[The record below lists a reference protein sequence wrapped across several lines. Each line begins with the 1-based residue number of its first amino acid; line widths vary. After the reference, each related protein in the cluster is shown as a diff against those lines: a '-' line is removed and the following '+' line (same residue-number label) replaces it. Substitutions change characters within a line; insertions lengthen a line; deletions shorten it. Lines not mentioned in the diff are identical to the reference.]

1 MTAIANKSELNRWYA
16 LAILGFVI
24 VLIYFIFFQGF
35 VSEHSLL
42 NEELD
47 SLEQDRQDH
56 TQLVKIIPELQKR
69 INTVKANVGDN
80 TSFLLA
86 DSYNLGTPELT
97 RILKSI
103 VSENTTSSTECQTV
117 SNTPYK
123 DKNPDQFEKVVLKV
137 RMRCQY
143 DKMLN
148 VLLAFQEHIPYL
160 FVDNLNLEQR
170 LIHTR
175 RNQKPTHPK
184 LEVRFDLIA
193 YLNKPVKIKK
203 KNAKK

>member
-1 MTAIANKSELNRWYA
+1 MTTLANKSELNRWYA
-16 LAILGFVI
+16 LGILFFVF
-24 VLIYFIFFQGF
+24 VLVYFIFFQSF
-35 VSEHSLL
+35 VAQHSLL
-42 NEELD
+42 NEEID
-47 SLEQDRQDH
+47 NLEQDRREY

-69 INTVKANVGDN
+69 INTVKENVGDN
-80 TSFLLA
+80 TSFLIA
-86 DSYNLGTPELT
+86 DSYNLGTAELT

-103 VSENTTSSTECQTV
+103 VSENSASSSECQIV

-123 DKNPDQFEKVVLKV
+123 DKNPDQFEKIVLKV

-148 VLLAFQEHIPYL
+148 VLLAFQEHIPFL

-170 LIHTR
+170 LIRTR

>member
-1 MTAIANKSELNRWYA
+1 MAKVNNSEVSRWYA
-16 LAILGFVI
+16 LGILVFVI
-24 VLIYFIFFQGF
+24 VLVYFIFFQGF
-35 VSEHSLL
+35 VAEHSVM
-42 NEELD
+42 NEEIE
-47 SLEQDRQDH
+47 SLEQERQED
-56 TQLVKIIPELQKR
+56 TSYANIIPELQNR

-103 VSENTTSSTECQTV
+103 VSENTSSSSECQTV
-117 SNTPYK
+117 SNTPYR
-123 DKNPDQFEKVVLKV
+123 DKNPDQFEKIVLKV

-148 VLLAFQEHIPYL
+148 VLLAFEEHVPYL
-160 FVDNLNLEQR
+160 FVDNLNFEQR
-170 LIHTR
+170 TVRTR

-184 LEVRFDLIA
+184 LEVKFDLIA
-193 YLNKPVKIKK
+193 YLNKPVKVKSKNDKK
-203 KNAKK
+203 

>member
-1 MTAIANKSELNRWYA
+1 MTALANKPELNRWYA

-35 VSEHSLL
+35 VAEHSLL
-42 NEELD
+42 NEEID
-47 SLEQDRQDH
+47 NLEQERQEYA
-56 TQLVKIIPELQKR
+56 QLVNIIPELQKR

-103 VSENTTSSTECQTV
+103 VSENTSSSSECQTV

-148 VLLAFQEHIPYL
+148 VLMAFQEHVPYL

-170 LIHTR
+170 LVRTR
-175 RNQKPTHPK
+175 RNQKATHPK

>member
-1 MTAIANKSELNRWYA
+1 MTALANKSELNRWYA

-103 VSENTTSSTECQTV
+103 VSENTSSSSECQTV

-148 VLLAFQEHIPYL
+148 VLLAFQEHVPYL

-170 LIHTR
+170 LVHTR
-175 RNQKPTHPK
+175 RNQKATHPK

>member
-1 MTAIANKSELNRWYA
+1 MTTLANKSELNRWYA
-16 LAILGFVI
+16 LGILIFVF
-24 VLIYFIFFQGF
+24 VVVYFIFFQGF
-35 VSEHSLL
+35 VDEHSLL
-42 NEELD
+42 NEEID
-47 SLEQDRQDH
+47 NLEQDRREY
-56 TQLVKIIPELQKR
+56 TQLVEIIPELQRR

-80 TSFLLA
+80 TSFLIA

-103 VSENTTSSTECQTV
+103 VSENTSSSSECQIV

-123 DKNPDQFEKVVLKV
+123 DKNPEQFEKIVLKV

-170 LIHTR
+170 LIRTR

>member
-1 MTAIANKSELNRWYA
+1 MTALVNNTEMHRWYA
-16 LAILGFVI
+16 LGILGFVL

-35 VSEHSLL
+35 VAEHGLL
-42 NEELD
+42 NEEID
-47 SLEQDRQDH
+47 SLEQDRQEY
-56 TQLVKIIPELQKR
+56 TQLVKIIPELQNR

-86 DSYNLGTPELT
+86 DSYNLGTAELT

-103 VSENTTSSTECQTV
+103 VSENTASSSECQTV

-123 DKNPDQFEKVVLKV
+123 DKNPDQFEKIVLKV

-170 LIHTR
+170 LIRTR

-193 YLNKPVKIKK
+193 YLNKPVKVKK
-203 KNAKK
+203 KNVKK